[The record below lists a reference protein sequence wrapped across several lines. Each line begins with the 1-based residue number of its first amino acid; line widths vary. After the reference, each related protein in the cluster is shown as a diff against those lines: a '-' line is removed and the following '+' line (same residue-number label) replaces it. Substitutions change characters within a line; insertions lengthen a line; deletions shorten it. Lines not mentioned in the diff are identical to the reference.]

1 LFLLISGIAA
11 CRISCSMCLPQ
22 RSPRTFIIK
31 TFHGKNLAARQEK
44 SWLKKEFKKKNGS
57 RKSI

>member
-1 LFLLISGIAA
+1 
-11 CRISCSMCLPQ
+11 MCLPQ

-44 SWLKKEFKKKNGS
+44 SWLKKECLKKRQQKVDMNAYHIMKVDGNL
-57 RKSI
+57 